1 MLPENFSPTAFC
13 MFGDNKAFVYNDN
26 IKINFR
32 NFCTYF
38 KVFYHKKFLLQ
49 AHKTLQIKL
58 TDVKLC
64 VNISL
69 TFSTSVLLYNWL

>member
-38 KVFYHKKFLLQ
+38 KVFYHKKISFASTQ
-49 AHKTLQIKL
+49 NFTDKL

-69 TFSTSVLLYNWL
+69 TFSTLV